1 MLARMLP
8 ELKTEH
14 KRSPIKVAQ
23 GKKRKKGKEE
33 KSPSHRSDLGD
44 ERRKRGPGRRPVKKR
59 ANHGPTWAR
68 HQRVGVADG
77 GGAPPSAANVSSQW
91 MDPFRGCSASA
102 SPNSYFFFF
111 PGVCAHG
118 GTSLLH
124 HHPPHPSKGPS
135 AYTHTHTHTSPEQFL
150 RDRQSLYSV
159 GAIRAG

>member
-23 GKKRKKGKEE
+23 GKERKKGEEE

-91 MDPFRGCSASA
+91 MNPFRGCSASA
-102 SPNSYFFFF
+102 SPNSYFFLLSWGLCSRWYL
-111 PGVCAHG
+111 PPSPPPTPPQQGAI
-118 GTSLLH
+118 SLH
-124 HHPPHPSKGPS
+124 
-135 AYTHTHTHTSPEQFL
+135 THTHTHES
-150 RDRQSLYSV
+150 
-159 GAIRAG
+159 